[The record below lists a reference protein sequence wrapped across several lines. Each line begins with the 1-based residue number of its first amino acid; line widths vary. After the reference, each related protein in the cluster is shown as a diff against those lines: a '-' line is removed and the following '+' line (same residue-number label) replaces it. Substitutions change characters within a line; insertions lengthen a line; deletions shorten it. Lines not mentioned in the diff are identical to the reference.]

1 MFRAMLPTC
10 ALLIASVVAM
20 AAEELPV
27 RDPMRPY
34 GRDAGAAVGTAA
46 ATNGPRFALTGV
58 VLSSA
63 RRVAILNGKPYQQGE
78 SVDGAEIVAIE
89 SHAVRLS
96 DRGTQLVIPLGR
108 PGYGRQPIT
117 QGEIAP

>member
-1 MFRAMLPTC
+1 MFRAMLPC
-10 ALLIASVVAM
+10 ALLIVSVAAA

-108 PGYGRQPIT
+108 PGYGRHPIT